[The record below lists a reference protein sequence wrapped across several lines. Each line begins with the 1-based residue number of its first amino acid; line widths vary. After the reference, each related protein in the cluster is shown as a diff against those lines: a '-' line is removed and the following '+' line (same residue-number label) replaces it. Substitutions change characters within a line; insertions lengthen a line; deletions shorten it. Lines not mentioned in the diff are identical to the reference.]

1 VKTPKQAEVVI
12 VGAGF
17 AGAATAYA
25 LQRRGVRGIVLLEQ
39 EARPGLHSS
48 GRNAAMGRQIVT
60 DPDLLRLAVE
70 GMRFLTAPPAEL
82 PNRTYLKPTGSLLVA
97 SGSKAEA
104 YRAAIPLFE
113 EHRLR
118 VNWLDHAEVV
128 QLVQP
133 ADGGAFEGGVHCLE
147 DGIVDVAALLES
159 YLRVSGARILY
170 GRRLAAVETTG
181 GRVASVETDHRE
193 RIETP
198 IVVNAAG
205 AWAGEVAKLAKAS
218 PLPLR
223 PTRRHLVVT
232 GPLGWVEP
240 SWPFVWD
247 LSRDVYFRPEPPG
260 LLLSPCD
267 QTDQPAGDASVDDS
281 ALSLLAEKLADA
293 FPRLSDL
300 PVQRTWAGHR
310 TLLPDGR
317 FAIGPD
323 PKLSGFVWCAGLGG
337 HGVTTSAAVG
347 RLAAEA
353 VLDGSADPSFAPA
366 RLAAPETTS

>member
-25 LQRRGVRGIVLLEQ
+25 LHARGVRGIVLLEQ
-39 EARPGLHSS
+39 ETRPGLHSS

-70 GMRFLTAPPAEL
+70 GMRFLTAPPVGF
-82 PNRTYLKPTGSLLVA
+82 PQRTYLKPTGALLVA
-97 SGSKAEA
+97 SGAKAEA
-104 YRAAIPLFE
+104 YRSALPLFE

-118 VNWLDHAEVV
+118 VNWLEHSEVV

-133 ADGGAFEGGVHCLE
+133 TDGGAFEGGVHCLD
-147 DGIVDVAALLES
+147 DGVVDVAALLES
-159 YLRVSGARILY
+159 YLKVSGARIFY
-170 GRRLAAVETTG
+170 GRRLAAVETAG
-181 GRVASVETDHRE
+181 GRVVSVDTDHRE

-205 AWAGEVAKLAKAS
+205 AWAGEVAALAQAS

-247 LSRDVYFRPEPPG
+247 LSHDIYFRPEPPG

-267 QTDQPAGDASVDDS
+267 QTDHPPGDASVDDC
-281 ALSLLAEKLADA
+281 ALGLLAEKLEKA

-300 PVQRTWAGHR
+300 PVQSTWAGHR

-323 PKLSGFVWCAGLGG
+323 PRLAGFFWCAGLGG
-337 HGVTTSAAVG
+337 HGVTTSAAAG

-353 VLDGSADPSFAPA
+353 VLDGSADPGFTPA
-366 RLAAPETTS
+366 RFVAPEETS